1 MLSNYDFIRLSLEL
15 HLFFLRIMKEHSFF
29 LQVGFTPKDSSF
41 TRTANE
47 FRMEFDKLL
56 ADVAAI
62 SDGNVS
68 NTVINSGEVVTP
80 YTKDAE
86 LLTSFYTGVSIPTN
100 ITQAESRITG
110 SNSVAVN
117 PILER
122 RVISI
127 NNRAISL
134 VQALI
139 NFKANILNNVLSCK
153 MFTVNYPLLI

>member
-1 MLSNYDFIRLSLEL
+1 
-15 HLFFLRIMKEHSFF
+15 
-29 LQVGFTPKDSSF
+29 
-41 TRTANE
+41 
-47 FRMEFDKLL
+47 MEFDKLL